1 MTNSVKYAVKFLNV
15 RSTLRQI
22 FPVKQ
27 LRKALCDVETHAVV
41 LVAHLALGPIGKG
54 GASVAEVRHRIAQA
68 GALRQVGHAS
78 RFQQFDEHG
87 EFLHFDELAIGQ
99 DTHREDPVLLE
110 SDQRAAV
117 GAALIGQLLQCL
129 DHGIAGQASVS
140 GTLAADGHFALVV
153 EQDVVHHLLSFRHRR
168 HLQDW
173 FLHWRGDLDYLC
185 HFLDFLIVEKLG
197 KWPALAPH
205 VPSAER

>member
-27 LRKALCDVETHAVV
+27 LRQALCDVETHAVV

-54 GASVAEVRHRIAQA
+54 RAPVAEVRHRIAQA
-68 GALRQVGHAS
+68 GALRQVGHPC
-78 RFQQFDEHG
+78 RFQQFDELG
-87 EFLHFDELAIGQ
+87 EFLQSNELSFGQ

-110 SDQRAAV
+110 SDQGAAV
-117 GAALIGQLLQCL
+117 GAAFIGQLLQCL
-129 DHGIAGQASVS
+129 DHGIAGQPSVP
-140 GTLAADGHFALVV
+140 GTVVADGHFALVV
-153 EQDVVHHLLSFRHRR
+153 EQDVVHHLLAFCHRR
-168 HLQDW
+168 QLQDW

-185 HFLDFLIVEKLG
+185 HFLNFC
-197 KWPALAPH
+197 
-205 VPSAER
+205 